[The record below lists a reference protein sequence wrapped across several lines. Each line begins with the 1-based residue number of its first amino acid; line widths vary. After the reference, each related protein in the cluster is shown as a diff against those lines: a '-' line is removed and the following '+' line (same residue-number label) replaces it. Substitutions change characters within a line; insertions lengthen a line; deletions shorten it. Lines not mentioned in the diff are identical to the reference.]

1 MNRTLAASFA
11 GLLALAIAPAA
22 AQDDDK
28 KSAGPGATKE
38 VDTGDIFG
46 FTEGADTPGK
56 GEQQVSLDTFSRFYK
71 RRLFGPAAPTM
82 SMPGEE
88 SETASGA
95 AGALGKP
102 RWRLLS
108 TKFAYQYGVTDDF
121 SIEVG
126 LFGHARDVR
135 HLGDIPDKRY
145 AAFDGGSV
153 VFKYRLIERTE
164 QNPFAVSLL
173 VEPRYARVE
182 EGDGRGV
189 DAFQTEALAIF
200 DARIIPDRLW
210 FATNFG
216 YEPEV
221 SRARGT
227 GQTERAS
234 GFTWSNALTAR
245 VADNAFA
252 GAEVRYVAAFDGAFF
267 NRFAAD
273 AFYIG
278 PTANIRFSEKAFL
291 TAALSFRV
299 TGSEPTPPPGE
310 ITAAQFPRTLL
321 RLKVG
326 ASF

>member
-1 MNRTLAASFA
+1 MNR
-11 GLLALAIAPAA
+11 LLATLLACLVVLAVAPAA
-22 AQDDDK
+22 AHDDDK
-28 KSAGPGATKE
+28 KDGPPGATAKE
-38 VDTGDIFG
+38 KETGTGNLFG
-46 FTEGADTPGK
+46 FSEDTDTPDK
-56 GEQQVSLDTFSRFYK
+56 GEKEVSLDTFSRFYK
-71 RRLFGPAAPTM
+71 RRLFGPQLVVPDDAGTAVAP
-82 SMPGEE
+82 
-88 SETASGA
+88 
-95 AGALGKP
+95 LGKP
-102 RWRLLS
+102 RWDLLS
-108 TKFAYQYGVTDDF
+108 IKAAYQYGITDDF
-121 SIEVG
+121 SVEVG

-135 HLGDIPDKRY
+135 NLGDVPNKRY

-153 VFKYRLIERTE
+153 EFKYRLLERTE
-164 QNPFAVSLL
+164 QNPFAFAL
-173 VEPRYARVE
+173 VFEPRYAHVE

-189 DAFQTEALAIF
+189 DAFQAEALAVL
-200 DARIIPDRLW
+200 DARVIPNRLW
-210 FATNFG
+210 FATNIG
-216 YEPEV
+216 YEPEL

-278 PTANIRFSEKAFL
+278 PTANIRFTEQTYL
-291 TAALSFRV
+291 TAALSFRI
-299 TGSEPTPPPGE
+299 TGSEPTPAPGE